1 MSASYSIVHYERI
14 HRIEQTH
21 FWFLARNIL
30 LQKLIRRFI
39 PNSSNVSF
47 LEIGFG
53 TGVVIHLLE
62 RMGFRVT
69 GIDVNKRALLYARR
83 NTKATLLQQSIFSF
97 CPKERFAAIG
107 AFDVMEHQKRDL
119 LFLKRVHKLL
129 TPNGLLFL
137 TIPAHRWLWSKLDIL
152 SDHKRRYS
160 FGELKQKLEG
170 SGFTVLFWNHWQVI
184 TLPIFW
190 LWRQILLRKK
200 KKMIESY
207 LAQPQALV
215 NRLLYLLLLFEQLP
229 FFRVKF
235 PVGGSLVV
243 CAKRLAI

>member
-1 MSASYSIVHYERI
+1 MSTSYSIAHYERI

-30 LQKLIRRFI
+30 LQKLIGRFVPNPAGI
-39 PNSSNVSF
+39 PF

-69 GIDVNKRALLYARR
+69 GIDINKRALLYAREH
-83 NTKATLLQQSIFSF
+83 TKATLLQQSIFSF

-107 AFDVMEHQKRDL
+107 TFDVMEHQKRDL

-129 TPNGLLFL
+129 VPNGLLFL
-137 TIPAHRWLWSKLDIL
+137 TVPAHQWLWSKLDTL
-152 SDHKRRYS
+152 SGHKRRYS

-170 SGFTVLFWNHWQVI
+170 SGFTVLFWNHWQVT

-190 LWRQILLRKK
+190 LWRQVLLQKK
-200 KKMIESY
+200 KETVENY
-207 LAQPQALV
+207 LTAPSALV
-215 NRLLYLLLLFEQLP
+215 NRLLYFLLLFEQLCL
-229 FFRVKF
+229 FKVKF
-235 PVGGSLVV
+235 PAGGSLVI
-243 CAKRLAI
+243 CAKRLAT